1 MSLSRRGF
9 IKVMSSGVVATSL
22 MACHSK
28 SENSA
33 SSVSFEHGVASG
45 DPLQTAVIIWTR
57 VTTQSSQARVTWQV
71 ASKADFSDIVAFG
84 EITTDSEKDFTV
96 KADAKGLSAGQH
108 YFYRFLCEGAISPTG
123 QTKTLAQGELSAA
136 SLAVVSCS
144 NYPAGY
150 FNVYREIVNQ
160 HAQKPFDAILHLG
173 DYIYEYGKDGYA
185 TSHAQELGR
194 VPSRETECLSLEDY
208 RARYAQYRQD
218 KDLQALHAAMP
229 MIAVWDD
236 HEIANDTWANGA
248 ENHQAGEGSFELRR
262 AAAAAAWLEWL
273 PVRENLESSVLI
285 YRQFSFG
292 NLLDL
297 YMLDTRV
304 VARAEPL
311 DYFSLDTPT
320 MDGIVALVT
329 KARQPDRALLGS
341 HQKDWLQTAMSQSN
355 ATWSVMGQQVLMGR
369 IELPSSV
376 MTAMFG
382 LFTATDEQ
390 KQAALMNV
398 NSTINAYLSDPNS
411 DPNSVPYN
419 LDAWDGFY
427 YEREWLYGLAQNLN
441 KKFISLAGD
450 SHNAWCSQLKDHSG
464 NAVGVEFA
472 TASVSSPGLEEY
484 LGLDSLAISHMEYV
498 LPEMVK
504 ELQWADLKQRGF
516 MRLDLTHEKVDSTWH
531 FVSTILQKD
540 YSVETKRVTTNDG
553 KTISMS

>member
-22 MACHSK
+22 MACHSE

-33 SSVSFEHGVASG
+33 SSASFEHGVASG

-123 QTKTLAQGELSAA
+123 QTKTLAQSELSAA

-311 DYFSLDTPT
+311 DYFSLDTPS
-320 MDGIVALVT
+320 MEGIVGLVT

-376 MTAMFG
+376 MIAIFG

-398 NSTINAYLSDPNS
+398 NSTINAYLNDPSS

>member
-1 MSLSRRGF
+1 M
-9 IKVMSSGVVATSL
+9 
-22 MACHSK
+22 
-28 SENSA
+28 
-33 SSVSFEHGVASG
+33 
-45 DPLQTAVIIWTR
+45 
-57 VTTQSSQARVTWQV
+57 
-71 ASKADFSDIVAFG
+71 
-84 EITTDSEKDFTV
+84 
-96 KADAKGLSAGQH
+96 
-108 YFYRFLCEGAISPTG
+108 
-123 QTKTLAQGELSAA
+123 
-136 SLAVVSCS
+136 
-144 NYPAGY
+144 
-150 FNVYREIVNQ
+150 
-160 HAQKPFDAILHLG
+160 
-173 DYIYEYGKDGYA
+173 
-185 TSHAQELGR
+185 
-194 VPSRETECLSLEDY
+194 PSRETECLSLEDY

-311 DYFSLDTPT
+311 DYFSLDTPS
-320 MDGIVALVT
+320 MDGIVGLVT

-369 IELPSSV
+369 LELPSSV

-390 KQAALMNV
+390 KQVALMNV
-398 NSTINAYLSDPNS
+398 NSTINAYLNDPSS